1 MTSLFGIETEYGIA
15 VEGAET
21 TALVAASRDVV
32 KHFRGRYAAPWNYRA
47 EDPRNDVRGF
57 HVEKL
62 SQDATDAQ
70 FDRPADRV

>member
-32 KHFRGRYAAPWNYRA
+32 KHYRGRFAAPWNY
-47 EDPRNDVRGF
+47 
-57 HVEKL
+57 
-62 SQDATDAQ
+62 
-70 FDRPADRV
+70 